1 MLMLAFILLSHQET
15 ICSGGNYHFH
25 RVSTKNKSKRQSVDV
40 GTRVEDARAI
50 FETRDKSMQLIEGQ
64 GK

>member
-15 ICSGGNYHFH
+15 ICSAFPS
-25 RVSTKNKSKRQSVDV
+25 RVHKNKSERQSVDV
-40 GTRVEDARAI
+40 GTRVEDARAT

-64 GK
+64 SK